1 MVRSYTS
8 VMVALLYLNA
18 AGIATAGSRTA
29 ASTAATSRAKT
40 AAAPPATTA
49 VPAAGGQA
57 ATATAATPSE
67 QTPPGTPAA
76 PTTAQAA
83 APAPVSGSG
92 GALEPPPAGAKADQI
107 ADYAAALF
115 KQQRYSD
122 AGDALKLAY
131 EREARPIFLFNV
143 GQTYRK
149 AGRYLDA
156 VAAYRRF
163 IAAAPGNP
171 LVSEARGYE
180 NTLTALLEQ
189 QERANQIETSLIDQQ
204 AEAERARQNLTLQQR
219 KTEEAQSALAVEK
232 AQQKKIYRRPWFWG
246 VIGGGVGLVVA
257 IGLGIGVAQL
267 SYHTQGG
274 TLTFTPVT
282 P

>member
-8 VMVALLYLNA
+8 VIIALLCLSGAGTA
-18 AGIATAGSRTA
+18 AAGSRTA
-29 ASTAATSRAKT
+29 AGAAATSRTKPAAAT
-40 AAAPPATTA
+40 QAQAAVDAGAAPDSAAATPIAAAAPSP
-49 VPAAGGQA
+49 
-57 ATATAATPSE
+57 TAATPAS
-67 QTPPGTPAA
+67 PPVA
-76 PTTAQAA
+76 
-83 APAPVSGSG
+83 SGM
-92 GALEPPPAGAKADQI
+92 LEPPPAGAKADQI

-131 EREARPIFLFNV
+131 EREPRPIFLFNV

-149 AGRYLDA
+149 AGRYSDA

-180 NTLTALLEQ
+180 NTLTVLIEQ
-189 QERANQIETSLIDQQ
+189 QDRANQIETSLIDQQ
-204 AEAERARQNLTLQQR
+204 AEAARARQNLTLQQR
-219 KTEEAQSALAVEK
+219 KTEEAQSALAIEK

-246 VIGGGVGLVVA
+246 VIGGGVGLVLA
-257 IGLGIGVAQL
+257 IGLGVGVSQL
-267 SYHTQGG
+267 SYYTPGG
-274 TLTFTPVT
+274 TLTFTPVPAAT

>member
-8 VMVALLYLNA
+8 VIVALLGLSL
-18 AGIATAGSRTA
+18 AGSATAGSRTA
-29 ASTAATSRAKT
+29 ASAAATSRART
-40 AAAPPATTA
+40 APAAPATTA
-49 VPAAGGQA
+49 APAADAQATTNAPTATFAPA
-57 ATATAATPSE
+57 ATSTPPAATP
-67 QTPPGTPAA
+67 
-76 PTTAQAA
+76 
-83 APAPVSGSG
+83 GSG
-92 GALEPPPAGAKADQI
+92 TASGALEPPPAGAKADQI

-115 KQQRYSD
+115 KQQRYAD

-131 EREARPIFLFNV
+131 EREARPIFLFNA

-149 AGRYLDA
+149 AGRYTDA

-163 IAAAPGNP
+163 IAAAPSNP

-180 NTLTALLEQ
+180 NALTALIEQ
-189 QERANQIETSLIDQQ
+189 QERANQIEISLIDQQ
-204 AEAERARQNLTLQQR
+204 AEAERARQNLSLQQR

-246 VIGGGVGLVVA
+246 IIGGGVGLVVA
-257 IGLGIGVAQL
+257 IGLGIGVSQL

-274 TLTFTPVT
+274 TLSFTSPTVT

>member
-8 VMVALLYLNA
+8 VMVALLYLSA
-18 AGIATAGSRTA
+18 AGIATAGSRTT
-29 ASTAATSRAKT
+29 ASATATSRAKT
-40 AAAPPATTA
+40 APAPPATTA
-49 VPAAGGQA
+49 APAA
-57 ATATAATPSE
+57 AATPAPTSASPPPGAPAASS
-67 QTPPGTPAA
+67 TPP
-76 PTTAQAA
+76 AA
-83 APAPVSGSG
+83 APVPGSG

-149 AGRYLDA
+149 AGRYADA

-163 IAAAPGNP
+163 IAAAPSNP

-180 NTLTALLEQ
+180 NTLTALIEQ

-257 IGLGIGVAQL
+257 IGLGIGVSQL